1 DDNKTGDNIDKATV
15 EAVEQ
20 QLEEEQKER
29 NLKTYEEIIAAA
41 EARNIQDDITVQMD
55 KKNQYVQITMNGAL
69 LFESG
74 KATLK
79 QSVIPIL
86 SKVGNILQLYKG
98 NRIQILGHTDAVPIS
113 SSEFPNN
120 LWLSMARATSVF
132 EYLTEVKKLEAHNL
146 ETTGRGEYDP
156 VASNG
161 TEEGRAKNRRVEFR
175 IYTNK

>member
-1 DDNKTGDNIDKATV
+1 M
-15 EAVEQ
+15 
-20 QLEEEQKER
+20 
-29 NLKTYEEIIAAA
+29 AAA
-41 EARNIQDDITVQMD
+41 EDRNIQDEITVQMD
-55 KKNQYVQITMNGAL
+55 KKNQYVQITMSGAL
-69 LFESG
+69 LFDSG

-79 QSVIPIL
+79 DSVIPIL
-86 SKVGNILQLYKG
+86 SKVGNILQMYKG
-98 NRIQILGHTDAVPIS
+98 NRIQILGHTDAVPIN

-132 EYLTEVKKLEAHNL
+132 EYLTDVKKLEAHNL

>member
-1 DDNKTGDNIDKATV
+1 M
-15 EAVEQ
+15 
-20 QLEEEQKER
+20 
-29 NLKTYEEIIAAA
+29 
-41 EARNIQDDITVQMD
+41 QMD
-55 KKNQYVQITMNGAL
+55 KNNQYVQITMNGSL

-74 KATLK
+74 EATLK
-79 QSVIPIL
+79 KSVIPIL
-86 SKVGNILQLYKG
+86 SKVGNILKLYKG
-98 NRIQILGHTDAVPIS
+98 NRIQILGHTDAVPIN

-132 EYLTEVKKLEAHNL
+132 EYLTDVKKLDGHNL

-156 VASNG
+156 VATNG